1 MPLRPTLI
9 RALRP
14 RAPSRRWSGL
24 LLLALLAGLTTPAA
38 AQYFGRNKVQYES
51 FDFQVLQ
58 TEHFDIHYYPEM
70 RDAAL
75 LAGRMAERWYARL
88 SRLLG
93 HELGSRQPLIM
104 YANHPHF
111 EQTNALSGELGES
124 TGGVTEVFKRR
135 MVLPFAAGLK
145 DTDHVLG
152 HELVHAFQFDITGQG
167 GNVQAGQFPGAL
179 RLPLWFIEGMAEYLT
194 QGRDDPH
201 TAMWMRDQT
210 RAKLPTILELG
221 DAYRWFPY
229 RYGQAVWAY
238 LAGRYGDEIVGRLL
252 QTAGRSNDPEL
263 AMSRIL
269 GADLR
274 ELSEQW
280 HHALQETYE
289 PLVDVTD
296 APSTYG
302 TLVFGSDDVL
312 NTAPAISPDGSRIA
326 FISSRDLF
334 SLDVYIGDLAT
345 GKIVRK
351 LTRTAVDPHFE
362 SLQFISSAGAWSPDG
377 EQFILAGVSRGRPIL
392 SVIDVASGNHVRE
405 IRLPELGEIFTPAWS
420 PDGRKIAFSALAG
433 GLSDLF
439 VYDLERE
446 QLNRLTNDPFGDL
459 QPVWSPD
466 GRTLAWVT
474 DRFTTNLQ
482 RLEYGE
488 YQIGLYDVTSGAS
501 RQVPGFPTGKHLNP
515 QWSADG
521 ASLFFIGDQN
531 GVSNVYRV
539 RLEDGALRQVTNL
552 YTGISGITPTSPA
565 LSVAQNTDRAVMSVF
580 TEGNTALYL
589 VTDPAVLEGQDVR
602 APFATTSPQVL
613 PPVEPIADQLAAMFA
628 DARTGLP
635 DTAEFF
641 SKRYGAGLSLDYI
654 AQPQLAV
661 GTGAY
666 GTYVGA
672 GAALYW
678 SDMLGNRNLTT
689 ALQVNG
695 GYKDITAILGYTNLR
710 RRVNWGVFVT
720 QVPYLASY
728 YGYSEDF
735 SGGQPLLLEQNYRFR
750 QTNRDL
756 TGVLAYPLNRAQR
769 LEFSAGL
776 RDIRFDAE
784 IKTIVRDYVTGAKLD
799 EFTESVPTGLPG
811 ITTGIAS
818 TALVYDQSLYGATG
832 PILGQRYRLELSTSL
847 GDLNYL
853 GVLADYRRYVVPVR
867 PFTLAG
873 RIMHFGR
880 YGSGGESGVLRELNI
895 GYPGLVRGYSD
906 NSFELR
912 DCGPNPSFPTDPDLC
927 PLYTRLLGSRFVMT
941 NVELR
946 FPLLGALGVGSG
958 YYGFLPIE
966 VVLFTDAGLAY
977 WGSDL
982 DYTSPDD
989 RPFFFGGDRYPL
1001 VSSGVGA
1008 RINLLGFAIIEL
1020 DYAYAFQRE
1029 RWIWQFGFVPGF

>member
-1 MPLRPTLI
+1 MRLYSPRPC
-9 RALRP
+9 
-14 RAPSRRWSGL
+14 APSRRWSL
-24 LLLALLAGLTTPAA
+24 VLLLALLGGTAAPAA
-38 AQYFGRNKVQYES
+38 AQYFGRNKVQYET

-70 RDAAL
+70 REAAL

-135 MVLPFAAGLK
+135 IVLPFAAGLK

-194 QGRDDPH
+194 LGRDDPN

-210 RAKLPTILELG
+210 RTKLPSIRDLG
-221 DAYRWFPY
+221 DSYRWFPY

-263 AMSRIL
+263 AMARIL
-269 GADLR
+269 GADLV

-280 HHALQETYE
+280 HNTLKETYE
-289 PLVDVTD
+289 PFVDVTA

-302 TLVFGSDDVL
+302 ELAFGDDDVL
-312 NTAPAISPDGSRIA
+312 NTAPAISPDGRRIA

-334 SLDVYIGDLAT
+334 SLEVYIGDLET

-351 LTRTAVDPHFE
+351 LTKTAVDPHLE

-377 EQFILAGVSRGRPIL
+377 TQFALAGVSRGRPLI
-392 SVIDVASGNHVRE
+392 SIIDVESGNQVRE
-405 IRLPELGEIFTPAWS
+405 IRLPELGEVFTPAWS
-420 PDGRKIAFSALAG
+420 PDGRRIAFSALAG

-446 QLNRLTNDPFGDL
+446 QLSRLTNDPFGDL
-459 QPVWSPD
+459 QPAWSPD
-466 GRTLAWVT
+466 GGTLAWVT
-474 DRFTTNLQ
+474 DRFSSNL
-482 RLEYGE
+482 RLLEYGE
-488 YQIGLYDVTSGAS
+488 YQVALYDVASGAA
-501 RQVPGFPTGKHLNP
+501 RRVPGFATGKHTNP

-521 ASLFFIGDQN
+521 ASLFFIADRN
-531 GVSNVYRV
+531 GISNVYRV
-539 RLEDGALRQVTNL
+539 RLADGTLRQVTNL
-552 YTGISGITPTSPA
+552 YTGVSGITPTSPA
-565 LSVAQNTDRAVMSVF
+565 LSVAQRTGRAVMSVF
-580 TEGNTALYL
+580 AEGNTALYL
-589 VTDPAVLEGQDVR
+589 VTDGAVLEGQEVS
-602 APFATTSPQVL
+602 AAFATAKPSVL
-613 PPVEPIADQLAAMFA
+613 PPTEPIADQLAALLA

-661 GTGAY
+661 GTSAY

-695 GYKDITAILGYTNLR
+695 SFKDITAVLGYTNLR
-710 RRVNWGVFVT
+710 RRLNWGVFVS

-728 YGYSEDF
+728 YAYAEDVV
-735 SGGQPLLLEQNYRFR
+735 GGQPVLLEQNYRFR

-756 TGVLAYPLNRAQR
+756 TGVVAYPLNRAQR
-769 LEFSAGL
+769 LEFAAGV
-776 RDIRFDAE
+776 RDFRFDQE
-784 IKTIVRDYVTGAKLD
+784 IRTVVLDPVTLQRIDDY
-799 EFTESVPTGLPG
+799 TESIPSGLPG
-811 ITTGIAS
+811 ITTAIAS

-832 PILGQRYRLELSTSL
+832 PILGQRYRLELSSAL

-853 GVLADYRRYVVPVR
+853 GVLTDYRRYLVPFR
-867 PFTLAG
+867 PFTIATRLL
-873 RIMHFGR
+873 HFGR
-880 YGSGGESGVLRELNI
+880 YGGDGDSDVLQALNI
-895 GYPGLVRGYSD
+895 GYPGMVRGYTLGSFQPQDCDADPAFPADSD
-906 NSFELR
+906 
-912 DCGPNPSFPTDPDLC
+912 PC
-927 PLYTRLLGSRFVMT
+927 PLYSRLTGSRIIMS

-958 YYGFLPIE
+958 YYGFLPIDL
-966 VVLFTDAGLAY
+966 VLFTDAGLAY
-977 WGSDL
+977 WGADRS
-982 DYTSPDD
+982 YSAPDD
-989 RPFFFGGDRYPL
+989 RPWFFGGDRRPI

-1008 RINLLGFAIIEL
+1008 RINLLGFAIVEL
-1020 DYAYAFQRE
+1020 AYAYAFQRD
-1029 RWIWQFGFVPGF
+1029 RWVWQLGFVPGF